1 MPRTLSILL
10 IEDDKIEKM
19 KVNRTMVSLGLNHRI
34 VEANNGEEA
43 LNILNGKDRLPDI
56 IFLDLNMPKVNGLEF
71 LKILKSDARLKY
83 LPIIVLTTSSNYK
96 DLLHC
101 YEIGIAG
108 YITKPLKYEHYSE
121 KLKIVLDYWSVN
133 ELING

>member
-43 LNILNGKDRLPDI
+43 LDILNGKNRLPDI
-56 IFLDLNMPKVNGLEF
+56 IFLDLNMPKINGLEF

-83 LPIIVLTTSSNYK
+83 LPIIIITTSSNYR
-96 DLLHC
+96 DLQHC
-101 YEIGIAG
+101 YEIGVAG